1 MAASVCNREIEVL
14 HGSFDPWRSAQS
26 VIEERSRLH
35 PWISHEMNRGV
46 LHAFCFLPI
55 AHECAMLQVRQLSV
69 FAAAPC

>member
-1 MAASVCNREIEVL
+1 MECT
-14 HGSFDPWRSAQS
+14 QY

-46 LHAFCFLPI
+46 LHVFCFLPI